1 MVEREALLQNN
12 HVVVLE
18 VVQLKVSIISSYQ
31 YILVHISNVGII
43 ST

>member
-12 HVVVLE
+12 HVVGLE
-18 VVQLKVSIISSYQ
+18 VQLKVSIVSSYQ